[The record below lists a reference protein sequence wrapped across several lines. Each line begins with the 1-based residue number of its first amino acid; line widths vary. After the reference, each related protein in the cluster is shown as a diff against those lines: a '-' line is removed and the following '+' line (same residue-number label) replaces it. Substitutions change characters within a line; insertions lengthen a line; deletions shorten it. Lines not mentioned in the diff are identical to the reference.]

1 MNPTFC
7 TQEPEVIAALV
18 NGTLPDDLQAHAA
31 VCEICSEIV
40 QVTQA
45 LVHEVAS
52 DSAELRPPDA
62 AVVWRRAQ
70 SLAREK
76 AIAKAT
82 QPIRI
87 ARISTMVAASI
98 ALPWLAV
105 SFPISSSWISNFAA
119 SPKSVD
125 PPFSA
130 AAIGTILL
138 GAIGGLLLVTLSS
151 WYLLCEE

>member
-7 TQEPEVIAALV
+7 TREPEIIAALM
-18 NGTLPDDLQAHAA
+18 NGALPDELQAHAA

-82 QPIRI
+82 QSIRI

-98 ALPWLAV
+98 ALPWLVV
-105 SFPISSSWISNFAA
+105 SFPISSSWISDSAHLLKA
-119 SPKSVD
+119 VD
-125 PPFSA
+125 FSFSSTA
-130 AAIGTILL
+130 TAMILF
-138 GAIGGLLLVTLSS
+138 GAIGGLFLITLSS
-151 WYLLCEE
+151 WYVLRHE